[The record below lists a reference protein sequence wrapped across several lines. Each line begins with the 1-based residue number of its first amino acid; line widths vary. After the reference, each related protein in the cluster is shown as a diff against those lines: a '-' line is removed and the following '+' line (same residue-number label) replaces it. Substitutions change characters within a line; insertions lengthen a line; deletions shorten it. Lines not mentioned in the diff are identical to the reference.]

1 MTRRV
6 SKKPK
11 NHGKLWTEE
20 EEDFLLHNISY
31 KTVENLAR
39 KMGRTKGSLLQRLN
53 DLGFTQFD
61 LHPGINLREFS
72 KASGIHR
79 TTLAYFRDKKGL
91 KVGRKANR
99 VYIKVEDFWE
109 WAEANP
115 TAYDFKKI
123 PPNVL
128 IPEPE
133 WVHKLRTSP
142 ETMKLKKWSSAE
154 VAELEKYIRGGK
166 HDAIDIAEIL
176 GRTEVAIQRKAN
188 ALGYYQ
194 WAPNNKKRHKGSFTK
209 EELEQLKQFQEEGL
223 TIHEMS
229 LKLGRTSSSVYKR
242 LLTDKNRDRQGDIN
256 G

>member
-11 NHGKLWTEE
+11 NHGRPWTEE
-20 EEDFLLHNISY
+20 EENFLLHNISY
-31 KTVENLAR
+31 KTVDNLAR
-39 KMGRTKGSLLQRLN
+39 KMGRSKGSLLKRLN
-53 DLGFTQFD
+53 YLGFTQFD
-61 LHPGINLREFS
+61 LHPGINLTEFA

-79 TTLAYFRDKKGL
+79 TTLAHFRDKKGL
-91 KVGRKANR
+91 KVGSKANR
-99 VYIKVEDFWE
+99 IYIKVEDFWE

-142 ETMKLKKWSSAE
+142 EPFKLNKWSSTE
-154 VAELEKYIRGGK
+154 IAELEKYIREGK
-166 HDAIDIAEIL
+166 YDAIDIAEKL

-194 WAPNNKKRHKGSFTK
+194 WAPNNKKRHKGPFTK
-209 EELEQLKQFQEEGL
+209 DELKQLEQFQAEGL

-229 LKLGRTSSSVYKR
+229 IKLGRTSSSVYKR
-242 LLTDKNRDRQGDIN
+242 ILTNKNRDKKGDTN